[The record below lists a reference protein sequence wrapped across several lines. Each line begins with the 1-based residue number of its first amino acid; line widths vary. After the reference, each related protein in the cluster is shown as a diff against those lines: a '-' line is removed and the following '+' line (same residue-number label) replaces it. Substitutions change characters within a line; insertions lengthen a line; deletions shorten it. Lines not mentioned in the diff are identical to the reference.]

1 MRFAYIDSQGNE
13 VSIPSVDALA
23 LRIELGAIGPETQL
37 YDEQADHWAPANT
50 HEIFHTL
57 SRAQDDDGFVAPP
70 PVAPPPSLSD
80 EPEEAPEV
88 PAEEA
93 AALSPDALGPDAQA
107 AEADDDGPPSVFD
120 LGDGIE
126 FEQGPEEDEPEVAA
140 APSDDLGLGLDLAP
154 AAGSE
159 PAADPEPEPAD
170 EGLGG
175 DIAAAGDMGFD
186 MTLADGPADP
196 PSPADELVEEEDAGS
211 FDFGDMGS
219 LEMDAPHVEGEEP
232 MSLGGGG
239 MELEEP
245 LSESDSMDFSP
256 GGGGMELETPMSE
269 FGTDDPPAWME
280 QPDDDDSGSSGDD
293 DPGAMDLSQPAAQD
307 SAEDS
312 AEAEPERR
320 ERPEP
325 RTRPSPPKRRKKSL
339 MPVLMGVVAVAVVGT
354 GGFFG
359 WKAISSG
366 FGGPDPEDD
375 VPALPA
381 VVIPDIP
388 AELLPTMRDLAEAA
402 LADMMTE
409 LAGMQGQF
417 DLQAVPRNDWL
428 SGAYLGTASQFDD
441 LEQYWLGLE
450 AFVDHIREVDT
461 QVFHDLYVA
470 QVEAAGIAA
479 DTAAMLVERADSGFL
494 AAREGRFEA
503 YNQMDDLIN
512 AALDLHL
519 FLVDNEADITYEPAA
534 GGFSR
539 DPVLEA
545 IPSTETLGAE
555 MWGMVDNITDALDNL
570 GTLNRVTTERL
581 LAVLFDRI
589 RRAGIQ

>member
-23 LRIELGAIGPETQL
+23 MRIELGAIGPETQL

-57 SRAQDDDGFVAPP
+57 SRAQGDEGFVAPP
-70 PVAPPPSLSD
+70 PVGPPPSLSG
-80 EPEEAPEV
+80 EPAEAAIEASEEAP
-88 PAEEA
+88 AEEPA
-93 AALSPDALGPDAQA
+93 DE
-107 AEADDDGPPSVFD
+107 AEAPAVFD
-120 LGDGIE
+120 LSDGLE
-126 FEQGPEEDEPEVAA
+126 LEDASPDEAPEAEA
-140 APSDDLGLGLDLAP
+140 APADDPADDMGLDMDFSLAPESTSEPDAESAPDDLGLGGGLAAPDDIDL
-154 AAGSE
+154 GMTM
-159 PAADPEPEPAD
+159 ADPPAD
-170 EGLGG
+170 VAS
-175 DIAAAGDMGFD
+175 DAAGDD
-186 MTLADGPADP
+186 DGGA
-196 PSPADELVEEEDAGS
+196 

-219 LEMDAPHVEGEEP
+219 LELEGSAAADEEP
-232 MSLGGGG
+232 EAPAGGG
-239 MELEEP
+239 MEMEEP
-245 LSESDSMDFSP
+245 LADTMDFTP
-256 GGGGMELETPMSE
+256 GGDDSGAMELETPMSE
-269 FGTDDPPAWME
+269 FSTDDPPAWME
-280 QPDDDDSGSSGDD
+280 QSDPDEDDSGSMSFDQPEVEEPSPSAAADD
-293 DPGAMDLSQPAAQD
+293 DAPA
-307 SAEDS
+307 
-312 AEAEPERR
+312 EREER

-325 RTRPSPPKRRKKSL
+325 RTRPSPPKRRKKIL
-339 MPVLMGVVAVAVVGT
+339 GPALMGVAAVAVVGV

-359 WKAISSG
+359 WKALSSG
-366 FGGPDPEDD
+366 PSGPDAEED

-402 LADMMTE
+402 LADMMAE
-409 LAGMQGQF
+409 VSSMQAQF
-417 DLQAVPRNDWL
+417 DLQPEPRNGWL

-441 LEQYWLGLE
+441 VEQYWLGLE
-450 AFVDHIREVDT
+450 AFVDHVREVDT
-461 QVFHDLYVA
+461 GVFHDMYIV

-494 AAREGRFEA
+494 ATREDRFEA

-512 AALDLHL
+512 AALDLHM
-519 FLVDNEADITYEPAA
+519 FLLDNEEYITYEPAA
-534 GGFSR
+534 GGLSR

-545 IPSTETLGAE
+545 IPDTEMLGDE
-555 MWGMVDNITDALDNL
+555 MWGLVDNITDALDNL